1 MGGFATKDGRTDE
14 GLRVSGQ
21 RAHGFANG
29 TYGVPSSDRWTPCH
43 KAPEGPPMGGDV
55 EVTRT
60 PIRRVGALAAR
71 QQHGAYAF
79 LPPPGGL
86 DHSGD
91 HRRYRAELVLHQWS
105 ELPARR
111 YLGSAGAL

>member
-1 MGGFATKDGRTDE
+1 MDA
-14 GLRVSGQ
+14 VSQ
-21 RAHGFANG
+21 
-29 TYGVPSSDRWTPCH
+29 
-43 KAPEGPPMGGDV
+43 APEGPPLGGDV

-60 PIRRVGALAAR
+60 PIRRVWALAAR

-111 YLGSAGAL
+111 YLGSAGALEPAGHQKGRHQGQGADAPDRPGPARTVR